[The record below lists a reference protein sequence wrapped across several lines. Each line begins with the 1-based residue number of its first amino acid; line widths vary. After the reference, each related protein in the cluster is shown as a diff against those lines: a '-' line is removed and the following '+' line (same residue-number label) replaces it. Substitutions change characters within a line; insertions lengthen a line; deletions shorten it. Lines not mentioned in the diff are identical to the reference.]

1 MGETSVSIGK
11 RPEFSS
17 VASYI
22 LLFIFFMPLAQLLAQ
37 TIVDVLAD
45 PEILWLAVPV
55 GRRLTLLV
63 NSFGLAASVSISV
76 AALGVLAGSYLLSI
90 NEGFW
95 GKARWALMLTAPV
108 PPYIHAL
115 TWTTAIRFLKDRL
128 GAYGSGIPL
137 SGFFMSYCVNVLAYL
152 PLGVGL
158 AIVGFMLVESEAV
171 EAARLVKDD
180 YSVFTEIILPLAM
193 PTISTALGLVFI
205 LVVTDFSVPTLYSF
219 NVYSLEVFSEFSAS
233 NSTSNSVLLSLPTLA
248 ATFAVLSVS
257 IRGLR
262 STVQSSSVGKFSGF
276 NGWRLPMWFKGAQV
290 AAVGV
295 CVAQLTLLVGGLM
308 VETGSLQSIWF
319 ALTAASDDIVTTLI
333 ISVSGAAIGG
343 GLGYLIVDK
352 LEEGAQWWL
361 LLSLP
366 LALPSSL
373 VGIGLII
380 GYNTWLPVVYGTMI
394 MPVIAVITR
403 FTSLAAIIVY
413 AQKKKMDGLLFDAA
427 DLFEVRRNDALR
439 RVKLPLQIRGIAA
452 AALVLFAF
460 SLGELGATLL
470 VVPPGS
476 ETLTIRIFNYL
487 HYGGSEEVAGLCLVM
502 VITMMT
508 LSGLAAYAYNLSEG
522 KVK

>member
-1 MGETSVSIGK
+1 MGETSVSTGK
-11 RPEFSS
+11 RPVLSS

-22 LLFIFFMPLAQLLAQ
+22 LLFILFVPLVQLIALTVIDA
-37 TIVDVLAD
+37 LGD
-45 PEILWLAVPV
+45 PEIIWLAVPV

-76 AALGVLAGSYLLSI
+76 AVLGVLAGSYLLSI

-115 TWTTAIRFLKDRL
+115 TWSTAISFLKNSL
-128 GAYGSGIPL
+128 GEYGSGIPL

-158 AIVGFMLVESEAV
+158 AMVGFMLVESKAV

-180 YSVFTEIILPLAM
+180 YNVFTEIILPLAM
-193 PTISTALGLVFI
+193 PTISTVLGLVFI

-233 NSTSNSVLLSLPTLA
+233 NSTSNSLLLSLPTLA
-248 ATFAVLSVS
+248 ATFAVLSAS

-262 STVQSSSVGKFSGF
+262 STVQSSSVGRFSGF
-276 NGWRLPMWFKGAQV
+276 NGWRLPEWFRGVQL
-290 AAVGV
+290 AALII
-295 CVAQLTLLVGGLM
+295 CTAQLVLLVGGLI
-308 VETGSLQSIWF
+308 VETGSPQSLWF

-333 ISVSGAAIGG
+333 ISVSGAAIGA
-343 GLGYLIVDK
+343 GLGYMLVEK

-373 VGIGLII
+373 VGISLIL
-380 GYNTWLPVVYGTMI
+380 GYNTWLPVVYGTML
-394 MPVIAVITR
+394 MPVIAVVTR

-413 AQKKKMDGLLFDAA
+413 AQKRKMDRLLFDAA
-427 DLFEVRRNDALR
+427 ELFEVRKNDALM
-439 RVKLPLQIRGIAA
+439 RVKLPLQRQGIAA

-460 SLGELGATLL
+460 SIGELGATLL

-502 VITMMT
+502 VVTMMA

>member
-1 MGETSVSIGK
+1 MGETSVSTGK
-11 RPEFSS
+11 RPELSS

-22 LLFIFFMPLAQLLAQ
+22 LFFFFFMPLAQLLAQ

-95 GKARWALMLTAPV
+95 GRARWALMLTAPV

-115 TWTTAIRFLKDRL
+115 TWSTAIRFLKDSL

-180 YSVFTEIILPLAM
+180 YKVFTEIILPLAM
-193 PTISTALGLVFI
+193 PMISTALGLVFI

-262 STVQSSSVGKFSGF
+262 STVQSSSVGKFSGW
-276 NGWRLPMWFKGAQV
+276 GLPEWFRAAQV
-290 AAVGV
+290 AAVSV
-295 CVAQLTLLVGGLM
+295 CVAQLTLLVGGLI

-333 ISVSGAAIGG
+333 ISISGAAIGG

-380 GYNTWLPVVYGTMI
+380 VHERINGRYQPNER
-394 MPVIAVITR
+394 TR
-403 FTSLAAIIVY
+403 PY
-413 AQKKKMDGLLFDAA
+413 CW
-427 DLFEVRRNDALR
+427 R
-439 RVKLPLQIRGIAA
+439 
-452 AALVLFAF
+452 
-460 SLGELGATLL
+460 
-470 VVPPGS
+470 
-476 ETLTIRIFNYL
+476 
-487 HYGGSEEVAGLCLVM
+487 
-502 VITMMT
+502 
-508 LSGLAAYAYNLSEG
+508 
-522 KVK
+522 

>member
-1 MGETSVSIGK
+1 M
-11 RPEFSS
+11 
-17 VASYI
+17 
-22 LLFIFFMPLAQLLAQ
+22 FIFFMPLVQLLAQ
-37 TIVDVLAD
+37 TIIDTLAD
-45 PEILWLAVPV
+45 PKIIWLAVPV
-55 GRRLTLLV
+55 ERRFTLLV
-63 NSFGLAASVSISV
+63 NSFGLAASVSLSV
-76 AALGVLAGSYLLSI
+76 AVLGVLAGSYLLSI

-95 GKARWALMLTAPV
+95 GRARWALMLTAPV

-115 TWTTAIRFLKDRL
+115 TWSTSIKFLKNIL
-128 GAYGSGIPL
+128 GAYGSGIIL
-137 SGFFMSYCVNVLAYL
+137 SGFFMSYCVNVLSYL

-171 EAARLVKDD
+171 EVARLVKND
-180 YSVFTEIILPLAM
+180 YRVFTEIILSLAM

-205 LVVTDFSVPTLYSF
+205 LVITDFSVPTLYSF

-233 NSTSNSVLLSLPTLA
+233 NRTSNSVLLSLPTLA

-262 STVQSSSVGKFSGF
+262 STVQSSSVGRFTGF
-276 NGWRLPMWFKGAQV
+276 NGWRLPEWFRGIQLS
-290 AAVGV
+290 AVVV
-295 CVAQLTLLVGGLM
+295 CISQLILLVGGLI
-308 VETGSLQSIWF
+308 VETGSPQSLWF
-319 ALTAASDDIVTTLI
+319 ALTAASDDVVTTLI
-333 ISVSGAAIGG
+333 ISVSGAVIGG
-343 GLGYLIVDK
+343 GLGYMLVGK
-352 LEEGAQWWL
+352 LEEGVHWWL

-373 VGIGLII
+373 VGISLIL
-380 GYNTWLPVVYGTMI
+380 GYNTWLPAVYGTML
-394 MPVIAVITR
+394 MPVVAVITR

-413 AQKKKMDGLLFDAA
+413 AQKRKMDGLLFDAS
-427 DLFEVRRNDALR
+427 DLFEVRKNDALR
-439 RVKLPLQIRGIAA
+439 KVKFPLQRQGIAA

-502 VITMMT
+502 VIVMMT
-508 LSGLAAYAYNLSEG
+508 LSGLAVYAYNLSEG
-522 KVK
+522 KGK

>member
-1 MGETSVSIGK
+1 MGETTVSTGK
-11 RPEFSS
+11 RPDLSS
-17 VASYI
+17 VASFI
-22 LLFIFFMPLAQLLAQ
+22 LLFIFFMPLVQSIAQ
-37 TIVDVLAD
+37 TAMDALGD
-45 PEILWLAVPV
+45 PEIVWLAVPV

-63 NSFGLAASVSISV
+63 NSFGLAASVSLSV
-76 AALGVLAGSYLLSI
+76 AVLGVLAGSYLLSI

-115 TWTTAIRFLKDRL
+115 TWSTTMMFLKDSL
-128 GAYGSGIPL
+128 GAYGSSIPL

-158 AIVGFMLVESEAV
+158 AMVGFMLVESEAV

-180 YSVFTEIILPLAM
+180 YRVFTDIVLPLAM
-193 PTISTALGLVFI
+193 PTISTVLGLVFI

-233 NSTSNSVLLSLPTLA
+233 NSTSNSLLLSLPTLA
-248 ATFAVLSVS
+248 ATFALLSVS

-262 STVQSSSVGKFSGF
+262 STVQSSSVARFSGF
-276 NGWRLPMWFKGAQV
+276 NGWRLPEWFEGAQV
-290 AAVGV
+290 TAVLV
-295 CVAQLTLLVGGLM
+295 CVAQFVLLVGGLI
-308 VETGSLQSIWF
+308 VETGSPQSLWF
-319 ALTAASDDIVTTLI
+319 ALTAGSDDVVTTLI
-333 ISVSGAAIGG
+333 ISISGAIIGG
-343 GLGYLIVDK
+343 ALGYLLMEK
-352 LEEGAQWWL
+352 LEEGAQWWF

-373 VGIGLII
+373 VGISLIL
-380 GYNTWLPVVYGTMI
+380 GYNTRLPAVYGTML
-394 MPVIAVITR
+394 MPVIAVVTR

-413 AQKKKMDGLLFDAA
+413 AQKRKMNRLLFDAA
-427 DLFEVRRNDALR
+427 ELFEVRKNDALW
-439 RVKLPLQIRGIAA
+439 RVKLPLQMQGITA
-452 AALVLFAF
+452 AALILFAF

-502 VITMMT
+502 AVVMMT

-522 KVK
+522 KMK